1 MQCYNGLKYRL
12 LGYNRAI
19 NRYILTN
26 AKYQDNEICV
36 EEAIIENKANNE
48 VVRLSKG
55 NLDNAIKEIGME
67 VFSR

>member
-1 MQCYNGLKYRL
+1 M
-12 LGYNRAI
+12 GYNRAI

-55 NLDNAIKEIGME
+55 NLDNAIEEIGME